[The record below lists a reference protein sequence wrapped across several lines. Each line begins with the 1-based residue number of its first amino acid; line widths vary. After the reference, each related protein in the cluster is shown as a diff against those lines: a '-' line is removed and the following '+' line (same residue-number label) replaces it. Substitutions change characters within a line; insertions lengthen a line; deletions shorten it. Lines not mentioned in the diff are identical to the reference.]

1 MNVSPGNGGRV
12 VYNGIKLPSYPSYVP
27 LSLDCETIL
36 EAVPTIGYRFDNWT
50 GEIYDANPKAICETG
65 RLINIAAGADK
76 LITANFS
83 PILPN
88 WLIAIIVVAIAAP
101 LLLRWRRRRSKHLL
115 QT

>member
-1 MNVSPGNGGRV
+1 MHVSPGNGGRV
-12 VYNGIKLPSYPSYVP
+12 VYNGTKLPSYPSYVP
-27 LSLDCETIL
+27 ISPDCETVL

-50 GEIYDANPKAICETG
+50 GEIYDANPKAIFETS

-83 PILPN
+83 PILPS
-88 WLIAIIVVAIAAP
+88 WLITVIVVAIAVP
-101 LLLRWRRRRSKHLL
+101 LLVRWRRRDTKPSL